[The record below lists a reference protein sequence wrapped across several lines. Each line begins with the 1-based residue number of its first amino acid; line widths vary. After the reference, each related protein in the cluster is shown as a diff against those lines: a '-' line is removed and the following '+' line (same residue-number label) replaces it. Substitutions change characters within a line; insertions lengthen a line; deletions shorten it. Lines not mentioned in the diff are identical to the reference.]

1 MTDVNRSEM
10 ELLTQGQKGTNKES
24 NIYSGLTSKDPF
36 EAMFSM
42 EKLFDTTSGAAKSTS
57 TTSSKTNKSSY
68 LTMLEDDTTENKKSS
83 SGQQILDSFTSAFKG
98 FF

>member
-1 MTDVNRSEM
+1 M
-10 ELLTQGQKGTNKES
+10 
-24 NIYSGLTSKDPF
+24 YSGLTSKDPF

-42 EKLFDTTSGAAKSTS
+42 EKLFDATSGASKSTS
-57 TTSSKTNKSSY
+57 KTPSKTSKSSY